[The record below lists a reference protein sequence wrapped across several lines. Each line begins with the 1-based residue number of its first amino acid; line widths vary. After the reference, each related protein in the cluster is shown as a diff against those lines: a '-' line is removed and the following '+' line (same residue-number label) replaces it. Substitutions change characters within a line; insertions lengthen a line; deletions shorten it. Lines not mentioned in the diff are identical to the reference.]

1 MVKRVKPSTRAQ
13 AIVEMCKECIV
24 DDSPYCG
31 QGWRRQV
38 EACTSSDCAL
48 YDFRPL
54 RCAGE
59 AARRAAKKAKR

>member
-1 MVKRVKPSTRAQ
+1 MVKRIVPKTRAQ

-24 DDSPYCG
+24 DDSAYCG

-38 EACTSSDCAL
+38 EACTCSSCPL
-48 YDFRPL
+48 YAFRPL

-59 AARRAAKKAKR
+59 AARRAAKRK